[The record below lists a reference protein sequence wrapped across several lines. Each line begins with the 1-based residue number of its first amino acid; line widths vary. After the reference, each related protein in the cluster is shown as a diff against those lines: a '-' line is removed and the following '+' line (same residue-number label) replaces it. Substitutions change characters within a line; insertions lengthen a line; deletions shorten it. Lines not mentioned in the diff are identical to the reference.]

1 MSPVSS
7 ASTQPVSIDELEVA
21 IVSCAAHI
29 NAATYEL
36 LLLVRQF
43 DERAGF
49 LRCGLGNCAE
59 WLAWRCDLSLT
70 TAKEKVRVAHAL
82 KTLPL
87 ISSAFSQGELS
98 YTKVRELTRVANR
111 DNQQALLDFAL
122 RATATHVAQRC
133 RELRMGDEAS
143 IDMAASAFARR
154 SLSIR
159 RDPHRGTMIVSM
171 ELSMDTGELLEK
183 ALDKARD
190 DEVLDL
196 PDPADTSWSARQ
208 ADALR
213 NLVTAYLSGT
223 GNNKQSNDQC
233 QNKNF
238 LVTIHV
244 DQSALQGKEGRSALP
259 IETVKRLCCDSHA
272 VVLTENE
279 KGEPLSI
286 GRKSRIVPK
295 GIERAVRARDNNRC
309 RFPGCHHRRFLD
321 CHHVEH
327 WSNNGETSLDNQML
341 LCTTHHT
348 LVHEGGFRIE
358 TDFHDSWYFQRPD
371 GIAVPETGYH
381 SRDMLDTDTGEVFE
395 SYNPAP
401 AGVLLSAM
409 ENIAKEPP
417 APAYLH

>member
-1 MSPVSS
+1 MSPVNS
-7 ASTQPVSIDELEVA
+7 ANTQPVSIDELEVA

-36 LLLVRQF
+36 LMLVRQF
-43 DERAGF
+43 DERGGYI
-49 LRCGLGNCAE
+49 RWGLGNCAE
-59 WLAWRCDLSLT
+59 WLAWVCDLSLT

-154 SLSIR
+154 ALSIR
-159 RDPHRGTMIVSM
+159 RDPHRGTMIVSI
-171 ELSMDTGELLEK
+171 ELPMDTGERLEK

-196 PDPADTSWSARQ
+196 PDPADTSWSAKQ
-208 ADALR
+208 ADAFT
-213 NLVTAYLSGT
+213 NMVTGFLSGT
-223 GNNKQSNDQC
+223 GNKKPSN
-233 QNKNF
+233 NNY

-286 GRKSRIVPK
+286 GRKSRIIPK

-327 WSNNGETSLDNQML
+327 WSNNGETSLDNLIL

-358 TDFHDSWYFQRPD
+358 TDFQDDWYFKRPD

-381 SRDMLDTDTGEVFE
+381 SRDMLDTDTGEVPGTYD

-401 AGVLLSAM
+401 AGALLSAM
-409 ENIAKEPP
+409 ENIAKELP